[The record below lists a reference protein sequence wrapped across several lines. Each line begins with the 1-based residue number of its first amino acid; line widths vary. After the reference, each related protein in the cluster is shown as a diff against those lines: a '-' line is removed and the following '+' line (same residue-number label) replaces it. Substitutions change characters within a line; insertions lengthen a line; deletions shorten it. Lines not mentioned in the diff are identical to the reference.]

1 MFLSISI
8 RNDIGS
14 MRVDSDTIVPW
25 ASDIIGTCGGGSSN
39 DGCIVSE
46 EVVWSDSREEPD
58 SKKGWSASS
67 SLFEVRKME
76 EALPYFLL
84 TSVSHSSD
92 FPEARAV
99 FSKSL
104 VHAAMVGP
112 GIPLRWV

>member
-1 MFLSISI
+1 M
-8 RNDIGS
+8 
-14 MRVDSDTIVPW
+14 MA
-25 ASDIIGTCGGGSSN
+25 ASSVRRWFGPILA
-39 DGCIVSE
+39 
-46 EVVWSDSREEPD
+46 REPD
-58 SKKGWSASS
+58 SKKSWSASS

-99 FSKSL
+99 FSQSL